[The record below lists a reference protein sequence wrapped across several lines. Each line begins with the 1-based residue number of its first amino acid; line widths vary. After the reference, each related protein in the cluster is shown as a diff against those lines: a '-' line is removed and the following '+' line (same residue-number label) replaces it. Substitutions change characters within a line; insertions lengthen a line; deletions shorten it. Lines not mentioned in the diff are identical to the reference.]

1 MGWEPRHLVE
11 TKNIYIILT
20 YIENWSLLTQTLQT
34 PPIPPGAPSSPALP
48 WRLRTK
54 TALACAARFFFRF
67 WSQWYLIMIMWIISG
82 TVGFRRSPVLPFF
95 DNFVSVSSPTR
106 CAPSWFSSSMILKG
120 QINCVTQLMLYIGDK
135 LSSSIFCCLS
145 VSVSGIGNTWPNLHF
160 FQYIQAYKPF
170 ADHVPPN
177 TKQYQLILTKYQPV
191 SSYTE
196 PVPSSTTYN
205 SSFDESRTVY
215 LV

>member
-1 MGWEPRHLVE
+1 MGWEPRHMVE

-20 YIENWSLLTQTLQT
+20 YIDNWSLLTPTLQT

-106 CAPSWFSSSMILKG
+106 CAPSLFSSSMILKG
-120 QINCVTQLMLYIGDK
+120 QIN
-135 LSSSIFCCLS
+135 F
-145 VSVSGIGNTWPNLHF
+145 HF
-160 FQYIQAYKPF
+160 HF
-170 ADHVPPN
+170 HCHWHWVM
-177 TKQYQLILTKYQPV
+177 T
-191 SSYTE
+191 SSYLTGLQE
-196 PVPSSTTYN
+196 AARKGRHQ
-205 SSFDESRTVY
+205 SRRCCQ
-215 LV
+215 LFF